1 MNELRDHLVGDAL
14 RRLDLPDHGPDFW
27 GRLESRLGGGPAGA
41 AGPSTDPPGT
51 TEVDLHSSPAVR
63 RAGARNRT
71 PVLALAA
78 AVAVVVALVV
88 GFGIL
93 GSGGDDE
100 SQLDVADPTETTTP
114 AVPGEELAAEAEETA
129 VAWIDAL
136 GEGDL
141 AAAYGLLDD
150 QSRTD
155 LDRVQFEGL
164 SSALAEGAAA
174 FGADGI
180 QRDVAVLQGTEGTF
194 HVVSFTGDV
203 QREATVDTATYPVI
217 VTATGVHFA
226 VDGPQLELDPDH
238 APASGTT
245 LASPLELVVGEV
257 VDAWVWIDGAEPRPL
272 TERGQVSIDL
282 ETAAG
287 PGTHLVTLVVA
298 EGDAIT
304 ARSYT
309 VVVP

>member
-1 MNELRDHLVGDAL
+1 MNELRDTLVGDAL

-27 GRLESRLGGGPAGA
+27 GRLESPAGRRRW
-41 AGPSTDPPGT
+41 T
-51 TEVDLHSSPAVR
+51 LHRP
-63 RAGARNRT
+63 
-71 PVLALAA
+71 
-78 AVAVVVALVV
+78 
-88 GFGIL
+88 
-93 GSGGDDE
+93 
-100 SQLDVADPTETTTP
+100 
-114 AVPGEELAAEAEETA
+114 
-129 VAWIDAL
+129 
-136 GEGDL
+136 
-141 AAAYGLLDD
+141 
-150 QSRTD
+150 
-155 LDRVQFEGL
+155 
-164 SSALAEGAAA
+164 
-174 FGADGI
+174 
-180 QRDVAVLQGTEGTF
+180 
-194 HVVSFTGDV
+194 
-203 QREATVDTATYPVI
+203 
-217 VTATGVHFA
+217 TGVHFA

-309 VVVP
+309 VMVP